1 VAVATL
7 RRYLR
12 VARFKAERD
21 LRRRTVFQPVKV
33 RKDPGNDELVA
44 AIAAV
49 RDVGPDYRL
58 EVHLCRFGR
67 ISFHG
72 SRRKSVKLP

>member
-44 AIAAV
+44 AV